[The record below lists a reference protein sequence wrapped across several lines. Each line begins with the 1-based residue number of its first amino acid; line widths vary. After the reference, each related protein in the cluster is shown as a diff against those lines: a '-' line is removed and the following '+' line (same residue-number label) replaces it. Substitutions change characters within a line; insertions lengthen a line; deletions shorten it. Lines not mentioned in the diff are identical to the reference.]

1 MGREPDGLKLARL
14 DLDKD
19 QNGGT
24 FRLPTVPCLPDLFRQ
39 EESMNITHFDGLRLS
54 ARARF
59 TFSRRQFVR
68 TTAGAMAAGAA
79 LGHAIWPGAVRAAK
93 SAGEPLPIPGGTPVL
108 GGGFH
113 VYGPGAPGLD
123 PVSAEPSTITDFN
136 GFVGLAYISGTVKR
150 TNNSTGEIAELPFL
164 GSDMRFM
171 QGVFRGADGRVRR
184 GTFGFI

>member
-1 MGREPDGLKLARL
+1 
-14 DLDKD
+14 
-19 QNGGT
+19 
-24 FRLPTVPCLPDLFRQ
+24 
-39 EESMNITHFDGLRLS
+39 MNITHLDRLRLS
-54 ARARF
+54 ARTRF
-59 TFSRRQFVR
+59 TVSRREFVR

-150 TNNSTGEIAELPFL
+150 TNNSTGEIVELPFL